1 MFERTDPAGRTDR
14 VVWTLAASAAAICY
28 TTATNPQIATVPLA
42 AAAVIGLLARLGRY
56 GEARIG
62 SLEDPASLG
71 DRELRRQYI
80 AGELTKEE
88 YERAREIIDEDEAAD
103 ATGTR
108 SQDQATA
115 EVADD

>member
-28 TTATNPQIATVPLA
+28 TTATTPWLATVPLA
-42 AAAVIGLLARLGRY
+42 AATAIGLLARLGRY
-56 GEARIG
+56 GQARIG

-80 AGELTKEE
+80 AGDLTREE
-88 YERAREIIDEDEAAD
+88 YERAREILDEDGTAD
-103 ATGTR
+103 AAETR
-108 SQDQATA
+108 HRDQAAT